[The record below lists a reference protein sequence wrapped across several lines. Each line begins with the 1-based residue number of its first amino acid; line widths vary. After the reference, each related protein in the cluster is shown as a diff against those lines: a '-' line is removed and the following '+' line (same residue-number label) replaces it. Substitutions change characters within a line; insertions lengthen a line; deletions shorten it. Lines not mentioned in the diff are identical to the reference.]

1 MSPEELKQY
10 MEKNKESEYLIV
22 DVRQP
27 EEYVQ
32 GHIPGAKLIPIME
45 LVANLSDLPSGK
57 DLIFYCHSGGRSGAA
72 ATLAGEEKVSNK
84 DIYNLEGGIMAWDDR
99 MVPDYPRV
107 QVFDK
112 SKSLSELLL
121 IAMDLEKGAFLLYNY
136 IEDRFVSE
144 LFSKIF
150 GQLSTEEMVHAKAV
164 YHYWKNTESDLP
176 KFETVFENLKGE
188 ILEGGENLIDIL
200 RRVAA
205 IEGNTCMNLL
215 ELALNIENS
224 SFDLYRTMAEQ
235 TDSKEAQDV
244 FLSIAQDEK
253 THMKT
258 LIDAVD
264 LCGHFGNK
272 RKYGA

>member
-1 MSPEELKQY
+1 MSPEKLKQY
-10 MEKNKESEYLIV
+10 IEKNKESDYIIV

-32 GHIPGAKLIPIME
+32 RHIPGAKLIPIKE
-45 LVANLSDLPSGK
+45 LVANLSDLPPGK
-57 DLIFYCHSGGRSGAA
+57 DLIFYCHSGGRSEAA
-72 ATLAGEEKVSNK
+72 ATLAAEEKISNK

-99 MVPDYPRV
+99 MVSDYPRV

-121 IAMDLEKGAFLLYNY
+121 IAMDLEKGAFRFYNY
-136 IEDRFVSE
+136 IKDRFASE
-144 LFSKIF
+144 PFSKTF
-150 GQLSTEEMVHAKAV
+150 EQLSKEEIVHAKAV
-164 YHYWKNTESDLP
+164 YQYWKNNKSDSP
-176 KFETVFENLKGE
+176 EFETIFENLKGE

-200 RRVAA
+200 KRAAA
-205 IEGNTCMNLL
+205 IEGNTCLNLI

-235 TDSKEAQDV
+235 TDSKEAQEV
-244 FLSIAQDEK
+244 FLSIAQAEK

-258 LIDAVD
+258 LIDAID
-264 LCGHFGNK
+264 LCGHFGNEV
-272 RKYGA
+272 KYGG